1 MIKSFFIVNLF
12 ENKVDNKKM
21 MIYNGSQY
29 RKIIKVREK
38 FIMKLKNTSIKIKI
52 MLPVAVIVVL
62 LALSSLTSIRIA
74 NNMLNVGTEIS
85 DNYSKSLV
93 LLGDISEKFES
104 LNSIIYKHCI
114 STDDSVKSS
123 LVQNYKTRTKEIS
136 NLCTQFEK
144 TLDAGQEEDN
154 FNEFKSNYDKYLKDF
169 NTALNASTAGQGTL
183 AAEMANNTLF
193 TQSQKIEDNI
203 TEMQDANQKA
213 MDAGVAK
220 QKSVYSASQITGIT
234 LLVIGLIL
242 GFSVLYI
249 CYMSICRP
257 VAGMNKALAE
267 IIENI
272 NAGNGDLTKRLS
284 IRAKD
289 EIGIIGDDINKF
301 IETLQEIMKK
311 ITSNTNKLENI
322 VGTVSNKVVKANDNS
337 CDISAVMEELS
348 SAMEEVSAT
357 VISVNDNTNDVDSNV
372 TDLSDESVKLL
383 DYVNEMKERANTLE
397 KTAVDNGNT
406 ANEIISGIVQSL
418 EKAIEESKSVDK
430 VNDLTKDILDISNQ
444 TNLLALNASIEAARA
459 GEAGKGFAVVADEIR
474 ELAESSRNTANN
486 IQEINEMVIS
496 AVEGLISSS
505 NKIVDYVDETIL
517 PDYDDFVSSGK
528 QYNDDS
534 THIKNI
540 MDEFTG
546 LSNDMQKTI
555 KSMVDA
561 INGITKAVEESADGV
576 TSAAMSVDSLVADM
590 NDVNKEM
597 DTNQNVSDKLR
608 KETEC
613 FVKL

>member
-1 MIKSFFIVNLF
+1 MSMKFRSVRIYLVIPVLILGICSMVSLAMTGVSLRSVSNVSKNIAQKQINSVSCLDAVKSNVIEMQKEVMSYCLITQ
-12 ENKVDNKKM
+12 D
-21 MIYNGSQY
+21 SQ
-29 RKIIKVREK
+29 RESVVK
-38 FIMKLKNTSIKIKI
+38 NITGLKNDTESYLKKLNT
-52 MLPVAVIVVL
+52 MLQ
-62 LALSSLTSIRIA
+62 
-74 NNMLNVGTEIS
+74 S
-85 DNYSKSLV
+85 DEL
-93 LLGDISEKFES
+93 EKQ
-104 LNSIIYKHCI
+104 L
-114 STDDSVKSS
+114 D
-123 LVQNYKTRTKEIS
+123 
-136 NLCTQFEK
+136 
-144 TLDAGQEEDN
+144 TLDA
-154 FNEFKSNYDKYLKDF
+154 NYRTYEKKVDEIREIASTDAM
-169 NTALNASTAGQGTL
+169 TAL
-183 AAEMANNTLF
+183 E
-193 TQSQKIEDNI
+193 
-203 TEMQDANQKA
+203 DANRTLGKYGTAVESMADKMIASNDKITKSQVR
-213 MDAGVAK
+213 DFSAK
-220 QKSVYSASQITGIT
+220 SSQAN
-234 LLVIGLIL
+234 LVITVAFIIVIIIIIAVVLCIELIVIKPLKKIDKEL
-242 GFSVLYI
+242 GVI
-249 CYMSICRP
+249 ID
-257 VAGMNKALAE
+257 E
-267 IIENI
+267 INQDR
-272 NAGNGDLTKRLS
+272 GDLTKR
-284 IRAKD
+284 ININRKD
-289 EIGIIGDDINKF
+289 EIGKVATNINVF
-301 IETLQEIMKK
+301 IEKLQTIMQK
-311 ITSNTNKLENI
+311 ITSNSKQLDET
-322 VGTVSNKVVKANDNS
+322 VGNVVGKVNAANGS
-337 CDISAVMEELS
+337 ACDISAVMEELS
-348 SAMEEVSAT
+348 ATMEEVAAT
-357 VISVNDNTNDVDSNV
+357 VKNIDENTAVANTKVDKMTVETGNV
-372 TDLSDESVKLL
+372 V
-383 DYVNEMKERANTLE
+383 DYSNEMNERAIKLQE
-397 KTAVDNGNT
+397 TAQ
-406 ANEIISGIVQSL
+406 ANKDETTQMVSSI
-418 EKAIEESKSVDK
+418 IEELKNAMKESKK
-430 VNDLTKDILDISNQ
+430 VEKISQLTSDILSISSQ

>member
-1 MIKSFFIVNLF
+1 MSMKFRSVRIYLVIPVLILGICSMVSLAMTGVSLRSVSNVSKNIAQKQINSVSCLDAVKSNVIEMQKEVMSYCLITQ
-12 ENKVDNKKM
+12 D
-21 MIYNGSQY
+21 SQ
-29 RKIIKVREK
+29 RESVVK
-38 FIMKLKNTSIKIKI
+38 NITRLKNDTESYLKKLNT
-52 MLPVAVIVVL
+52 MLQ
-62 LALSSLTSIRIA
+62 
-74 NNMLNVGTEIS
+74 S
-85 DNYSKSLV
+85 DEL
-93 LLGDISEKFES
+93 EKK
-104 LNSIIYKHCI
+104 L
-114 STDDSVKSS
+114 D
-123 LVQNYKTRTKEIS
+123 
-136 NLCTQFEK
+136 
-144 TLDAGQEEDN
+144 TLDANYRTYEKKV
-154 FNEFKSNYDKYLKDF
+154 NEIREIASTDAM
-169 NTALNASTAGQGTL
+169 TAL
-183 AAEMANNTLF
+183 E
-193 TQSQKIEDNI
+193 
-203 TEMQDANQKA
+203 DANRTLGKYGTAVESMADKMIASNDKITKSQVR
-213 MDAGVAK
+213 DFSAK
-220 QKSVYSASQITGIT
+220 SSQAN
-234 LLVIGLIL
+234 LVITTAFIMVIIIIIAVVLCIELIVIKPLKKIDKEL
-242 GFSVLYI
+242 GVI
-249 CYMSICRP
+249 ID
-257 VAGMNKALAE
+257 E
-267 IIENI
+267 INQDR
-272 NAGNGDLTKRLS
+272 GDLTKR
-284 IRAKD
+284 ININRKD
-289 EIGIIGDDINKF
+289 EIGKVATNINVF
-301 IETLQEIMKK
+301 IEKLQTIMQK
-311 ITSNTNKLENI
+311 ITSNSKQLDET
-322 VGTVSNKVVKANDNS
+322 VGNVVGKVNTANGS
-337 CDISAVMEELS
+337 ACDISAVMEELS
-348 SAMEEVSAT
+348 ATMEEVAAT
-357 VISVNDNTNDVDSNV
+357 VKNIDENTAVANTKVDKITIETGNV
-372 TDLSDESVKLL
+372 V
-383 DYVNEMKERANTLE
+383 DYSNEMNERAIKLQE
-397 KTAVDNGNT
+397 TAQ
-406 ANEIISGIVQSL
+406 ANKDETTQMVSSI
-418 EKAIEESKSVDK
+418 IEELKNAMKESKK
-430 VNDLTKDILDISNQ
+430 VEKISQLTSDILSISSQ

>member
-1 MIKSFFIVNLF
+1 MSIKFRSVR
-12 ENKVDNKKM
+12 
-21 MIYNGSQY
+21 IYLVIPVLILGICSMVSLAMTGVSLRSVSNVSKNIAQKQINSVSCLDAVKSNVIEMQKEVMSYCLITQDSQ
-29 RKIIKVREK
+29 RESVVK
-38 FIMKLKNTSIKIKI
+38 NITELKNDTESYLKKLNT
-52 MLPVAVIVVL
+52 MLQ
-62 LALSSLTSIRIA
+62 
-74 NNMLNVGTEIS
+74 S
-85 DNYSKSLV
+85 DEL
-93 LLGDISEKFES
+93 EKQ
-104 LNSIIYKHCI
+104 L
-114 STDDSVKSS
+114 D
-123 LVQNYKTRTKEIS
+123 
-136 NLCTQFEK
+136 
-144 TLDAGQEEDN
+144 TLDANYRTYEKKV
-154 FNEFKSNYDKYLKDF
+154 NEIREIASTDAM
-169 NTALNASTAGQGTL
+169 TAL
-183 AAEMANNTLF
+183 E
-193 TQSQKIEDNI
+193 
-203 TEMQDANQKA
+203 DANRTLGKYGTAVESMADQMIASNDKITKSQVR
-213 MDAGVAK
+213 DFSAK
-220 QKSVYSASQITGIT
+220 SSRAN
-234 LLVIGLIL
+234 LVITTAFIMVIIIIIAVVLCIELIVIKPLKKIDKEL
-242 GFSVLYI
+242 GVI
-249 CYMSICRP
+249 ID
-257 VAGMNKALAE
+257 E
-267 IIENI
+267 INQDR
-272 NAGNGDLTKRLS
+272 GDLTKR
-284 IRAKD
+284 ININRKD
-289 EIGIIGDDINKF
+289 EIGKVATNINVF
-301 IETLQEIMKK
+301 IEKLQTIMQK
-311 ITSNTNKLENI
+311 ITSNSKQLDET
-322 VGTVSNKVVKANDNS
+322 VGNVVGKVNAANGS
-337 CDISAVMEELS
+337 ACDISAVMEELS
-348 SAMEEVSAT
+348 ATMEEVAAT
-357 VISVNDNTNDVDSNV
+357 VKNIDENTAVANTKVDKMTVETGNV
-372 TDLSDESVKLL
+372 V
-383 DYVNEMKERANTLE
+383 DYSNEMNERAIKLQE
-397 KTAVDNGNT
+397 TAQ
-406 ANEIISGIVQSL
+406 ANKDETTKMVGSI
-418 EKAIEESKSVDK
+418 IEELKNAMKESKK
-430 VNDLTKDILDISNQ
+430 VEKISQLTSDILSISSQ

>member
-1 MIKSFFIVNLF
+1 MSMKFRSVRIYLVIPVLILGICSMVSLAMTGVSLRSVSNVSKNIAQKQINSVSCLDAVKSNVIEMQKEVMSYCLITQ
-12 ENKVDNKKM
+12 D
-21 MIYNGSQY
+21 SQ
-29 RKIIKVREK
+29 RESVVK
-38 FIMKLKNTSIKIKI
+38 NITRLKNDTESYLKKLNT
-52 MLPVAVIVVL
+52 MLQ
-62 LALSSLTSIRIA
+62 
-74 NNMLNVGTEIS
+74 S
-85 DNYSKSLV
+85 DEL
-93 LLGDISEKFES
+93 EKQ
-104 LNSIIYKHCI
+104 L
-114 STDDSVKSS
+114 D
-123 LVQNYKTRTKEIS
+123 
-136 NLCTQFEK
+136 
-144 TLDAGQEEDN
+144 TLDANYRTYEKKV
-154 FNEFKSNYDKYLKDF
+154 NEIREIASTDAM
-169 NTALNASTAGQGTL
+169 TAL
-183 AAEMANNTLF
+183 E
-193 TQSQKIEDNI
+193 
-203 TEMQDANQKA
+203 DANRTLGKYGTAVESMADKMIASNDKITKSQVR
-213 MDAGVAK
+213 DFSAK
-220 QKSVYSASQITGIT
+220 SSQAN
-234 LLVIGLIL
+234 LVITTAFIMVIIIIIAVVLCIELIVIKPLKKIDKEL
-242 GFSVLYI
+242 GVI
-249 CYMSICRP
+249 ID
-257 VAGMNKALAE
+257 E
-267 IIENI
+267 INQDR
-272 NAGNGDLTKRLS
+272 GDLTKR
-284 IRAKD
+284 ININRKD
-289 EIGIIGDDINKF
+289 EIGKVATNINVF
-301 IETLQEIMKK
+301 IEKLQTIMQK
-311 ITSNTNKLENI
+311 ITSNSKQLDET
-322 VGTVSNKVVKANDNS
+322 VGNVVGKVNMANGS
-337 CDISAVMEELS
+337 ACDISAVMEELS
-348 SAMEEVSAT
+348 ATMEEVAAT
-357 VISVNDNTNDVDSNV
+357 VKNIDENTAVANTKVDKMTIETGNV
-372 TDLSDESVKLL
+372 V
-383 DYVNEMKERANTLE
+383 DYSNEMNERAIKLQE
-397 KTAVDNGNT
+397 TAQ
-406 ANEIISGIVQSL
+406 ANKDETTKMVGSI
-418 EKAIEESKSVDK
+418 IEELKNAMKESKK
-430 VNDLTKDILDISNQ
+430 VEKISQLTSDILSISSQ

>member
-1 MIKSFFIVNLF
+1 MSMKFRSVR
-12 ENKVDNKKM
+12 
-21 MIYNGSQY
+21 IY
-29 RKIIKVREK
+29 
-38 FIMKLKNTSIKIKI
+38 
-52 MLPVAVIVVL
+52 
-62 LALSSLTSIRIA
+62 
-74 NNMLNVGTEIS
+74 
-85 DNYSKSLV
+85 
-93 LLGDISEKFES
+93 
-104 LNSIIYKHCI
+104 
-114 STDDSVKSS
+114 
-123 LVQNYKTRTKEIS
+123 
-136 NLCTQFEK
+136 
-144 TLDAGQEEDN
+144 
-154 FNEFKSNYDKYLKDF
+154 
-169 NTALNASTAGQGTL
+169 
-183 AAEMANNTLF
+183 
-193 TQSQKIEDNI
+193 
-203 TEMQDANQKA
+203 
-213 MDAGVAK
+213 
-220 QKSVYSASQITGIT
+220 
-234 LLVIGLIL
+234 LVIPVLIL
-242 GFSVLYI
+242 GICSMVSLAMTGVSLRSVSNVSKNIAQKQINSVSCLDAVKSNVIEMQKEVMSYCLITQDSQRESVVKNITRLKNDTESYLKKLNTMLQSDELEKQLDTLEANYRTYEKKVDEIREIASTDAMTALEDANRTLGKYGTVVESMADKMIASNDKITKSQVRDFSAKSSQANLVITTAFIMVIIIIIAVVLCI
-249 CYMSICRP
+249 ELIVIKP
-257 VAGMNKALAE
+257 LKKIDKELGVIIDE
-267 IIENI
+267 INQDR
-272 NAGNGDLTKRLS
+272 GDLTKR
-284 IRAKD
+284 ININRKD
-289 EIGIIGDDINKF
+289 EIGKVATNINVF
-301 IETLQEIMKK
+301 IEKLQSIMQK
-311 ITSNTNKLENI
+311 ITSNSKQLDET
-322 VGTVSNKVVKANDNS
+322 VGNVVGKVNTANGS
-337 CDISAVMEELS
+337 ACDISAVMEELS
-348 SAMEEVSAT
+348 ATMEEVAAT
-357 VISVNDNTNDVDSNV
+357 VKNIDENTAVANTKVDKMTIETGNV
-372 TDLSDESVKLL
+372 V
-383 DYVNEMKERANTLE
+383 DYSNEMNERAIKLQE
-397 KTAVDNGNT
+397 TAQ
-406 ANEIISGIVQSL
+406 ANKDETTKMVGSI
-418 EKAIEESKSVDK
+418 IEELKNAMKESKK
-430 VNDLTKDILDISNQ
+430 VEKISQLTSDILSISSQ

>member
-1 MIKSFFIVNLF
+1 MSIKFRSVR
-12 ENKVDNKKM
+12 
-21 MIYNGSQY
+21 IYLVIPVLILGICSMVSLAMTGVSLRSVSNVSKNIAQKQINSVSCLDAVKSNVIEMQKEVMSYCLITQDSQ
-29 RKIIKVREK
+29 RESVVK
-38 FIMKLKNTSIKIKI
+38 NITELKNDTESYLKKLNT
-52 MLPVAVIVVL
+52 MLQ
-62 LALSSLTSIRIA
+62 
-74 NNMLNVGTEIS
+74 S
-85 DNYSKSLV
+85 DEL
-93 LLGDISEKFES
+93 EKQ
-104 LNSIIYKHCI
+104 L
-114 STDDSVKSS
+114 D
-123 LVQNYKTRTKEIS
+123 
-136 NLCTQFEK
+136 
-144 TLDAGQEEDN
+144 TLDANYRTYEKKV
-154 FNEFKSNYDKYLKDF
+154 NEIREIASTDAM
-169 NTALNASTAGQGTL
+169 TAL
-183 AAEMANNTLF
+183 E
-193 TQSQKIEDNI
+193 
-203 TEMQDANQKA
+203 DANRTLGKYGTAVESMADQMIASNDKITKSQVR
-213 MDAGVAK
+213 DFSAK
-220 QKSVYSASQITGIT
+220 SSRAN
-234 LLVIGLIL
+234 LVITTAFIMVIIIIIAVVLCIELIVIKPLKKIDKEL
-242 GFSVLYI
+242 GVI
-249 CYMSICRP
+249 ID
-257 VAGMNKALAE
+257 E
-267 IIENI
+267 INQDR
-272 NAGNGDLTKRLS
+272 GDLTKR
-284 IRAKD
+284 ININRKD
-289 EIGIIGDDINKF
+289 EIGKVATNINVF
-301 IETLQEIMKK
+301 IEKLQTIMQK
-311 ITSNTNKLENI
+311 ITSNSKQLDET
-322 VGTVSNKVVKANDNS
+322 VGNVVGKVNTANGS
-337 CDISAVMEELS
+337 ACDISSVMEELS
-348 SAMEEVSAT
+348 ATMEEVAAT
-357 VISVNDNTNDVDSNV
+357 VKNIDENTAVANTKVDKMTVETGNV
-372 TDLSDESVKLL
+372 V
-383 DYVNEMKERANTLE
+383 DYSNEMNERAIKLQE
-397 KTAVDNGNT
+397 TAQ
-406 ANEIISGIVQSL
+406 ANKDETTKMVGSI
-418 EKAIEESKSVDK
+418 IEELKNAMKESKK
-430 VNDLTKDILDISNQ
+430 VEKISQLTSDILSISSQ

>member
-1 MIKSFFIVNLF
+1 MSMKFRSVRIYLVIPVLILGICSMVSLAMTGVSLKSVSNVSKNIAQKQINSVSCLDAVKSNVIEMQKEVMSYCLITQ
-12 ENKVDNKKM
+12 D
-21 MIYNGSQY
+21 SQ
-29 RKIIKVREK
+29 RESVVK
-38 FIMKLKNTSIKIKI
+38 NITGLKNDTESYLKKLNT
-52 MLPVAVIVVL
+52 MLQ
-62 LALSSLTSIRIA
+62 
-74 NNMLNVGTEIS
+74 S
-85 DNYSKSLV
+85 DEL
-93 LLGDISEKFES
+93 EKQ
-104 LNSIIYKHCI
+104 L
-114 STDDSVKSS
+114 D
-123 LVQNYKTRTKEIS
+123 
-136 NLCTQFEK
+136 
-144 TLDAGQEEDN
+144 TLDA
-154 FNEFKSNYDKYLKDF
+154 NYRTYEKKVDEIREIASTDAM
-169 NTALNASTAGQGTL
+169 TAL
-183 AAEMANNTLF
+183 E
-193 TQSQKIEDNI
+193 
-203 TEMQDANQKA
+203 DANRTFGKYGTAVESMADKMIASNDKITKSQVR
-213 MDAGVAK
+213 DFSAK
-220 QKSVYSASQITGIT
+220 SSQAN
-234 LLVIGLIL
+234 LVITTAFIMVIIIIIAVVLCIELIVIKPLKKIDREL
-242 GFSVLYI
+242 GVI
-249 CYMSICRP
+249 ID
-257 VAGMNKALAE
+257 E
-267 IIENI
+267 INQDR
-272 NAGNGDLTKRLS
+272 GDLTKR
-284 IRAKD
+284 ININRKD
-289 EIGIIGDDINKF
+289 EIGKVATNINVF
-301 IETLQEIMKK
+301 IEKLQSIMQK
-311 ITSNTNKLENI
+311 ITSNSKQLDET
-322 VGTVSNKVVKANDNS
+322 VGNVVGKVNTANGS
-337 CDISAVMEELS
+337 ACDISAVMEELS
-348 SAMEEVSAT
+348 ATMEEVAAT
-357 VISVNDNTNDVDSNV
+357 VKNIDENTAVANTKVDKMTIETGNV
-372 TDLSDESVKLL
+372 V
-383 DYVNEMKERANTLE
+383 DYSNEMNERAIKLQE
-397 KTAVDNGNT
+397 TAQ
-406 ANEIISGIVQSL
+406 ANKDETTKMVGSI
-418 EKAIEESKSVDK
+418 IEELKNAMKESKK
-430 VNDLTKDILDISNQ
+430 VEKISQLTSDILSISSQ

>member
-1 MIKSFFIVNLF
+1 MTALEDANRTLGKYGTAVESMADKMIASNDKITKSQVRDFSAKSSQANL
-12 ENKVDNKKM
+12 V
-21 MIYNGSQY
+21 ITTA
-29 RKIIKVREK
+29 
-38 FIMKLKNTSIKIKI
+38 FIM
-52 MLPVAVIVVL
+52 VIIIIIAVVL
-62 LALSSLTSIRIA
+62 CIELIVIKPLKKIDKELGVIID
-74 NNMLNVGTEIS
+74 EI
-85 DNYSKSLV
+85 N
-93 LLGDISEKFES
+93 
-104 LNSIIYKHCI
+104 
-114 STDDSVKSS
+114 
-123 LVQNYKTRTKEIS
+123 
-136 NLCTQFEK
+136 
-144 TLDAGQEEDN
+144 
-154 FNEFKSNYDKYLKDF
+154 
-169 NTALNASTAGQGTL
+169 
-183 AAEMANNTLF
+183 
-193 TQSQKIEDNI
+193 
-203 TEMQDANQKA
+203 QD
-213 MDAGVAK
+213 
-220 QKSVYSASQITGIT
+220 
-234 LLVIGLIL
+234 
-242 GFSVLYI
+242 
-249 CYMSICRP
+249 R
-257 VAGMNKALAE
+257 
-267 IIENI
+267 
-272 NAGNGDLTKRLS
+272 GDLTKR
-284 IRAKD
+284 ININRKD
-289 EIGIIGDDINKF
+289 EIGKVATNINVF
-301 IETLQEIMKK
+301 IEKLQTIMQK
-311 ITSNTNKLENI
+311 ITSNSKQLDET
-322 VGTVSNKVVKANDNS
+322 VGNVVGKVNTANGS
-337 CDISAVMEELS
+337 ACDISAVMEELS
-348 SAMEEVSAT
+348 ATMEEVAAT
-357 VISVNDNTNDVDSNV
+357 VKNIDENTAVANTKVDKMTIETGNV
-372 TDLSDESVKLL
+372 V
-383 DYVNEMKERANTLE
+383 DYSNEMNERAIKLQE
-397 KTAVDNGNT
+397 TAQ
-406 ANEIISGIVQSL
+406 ANKDETTKMVGSI
-418 EKAIEESKSVDK
+418 IEELKNAMKESKK
-430 VNDLTKDILDISNQ
+430 VEKISQLTSDILSISSQ

>member
-1 MIKSFFIVNLF
+1 MSMKFRSVRIYLVIPVLILGICSMVSLAMTGVSLRSVSNVSKNIAQKQINSVSCLDAVKSNVIEMQKEVMSYCLITQ
-12 ENKVDNKKM
+12 D
-21 MIYNGSQY
+21 SQ
-29 RKIIKVREK
+29 RESVVK
-38 FIMKLKNTSIKIKI
+38 NITRLKNDTESYLKKLNT
-52 MLPVAVIVVL
+52 MLQ
-62 LALSSLTSIRIA
+62 
-74 NNMLNVGTEIS
+74 S
-85 DNYSKSLV
+85 DEL
-93 LLGDISEKFES
+93 EKQ
-104 LNSIIYKHCI
+104 L
-114 STDDSVKSS
+114 D
-123 LVQNYKTRTKEIS
+123 
-136 NLCTQFEK
+136 
-144 TLDAGQEEDN
+144 TLDANYRTYEKKV
-154 FNEFKSNYDKYLKDF
+154 NEIREIASTDAM
-169 NTALNASTAGQGTL
+169 TAL
-183 AAEMANNTLF
+183 E
-193 TQSQKIEDNI
+193 
-203 TEMQDANQKA
+203 DANRTLGKYGTAVESMADKMIASNDKITKSQVR
-213 MDAGVAK
+213 DFSAK
-220 QKSVYSASQITGIT
+220 SSQAN
-234 LLVIGLIL
+234 LVITTAFIMVIIIIIAVVLCIELIVIKPLKKIDKEL
-242 GFSVLYI
+242 GVI
-249 CYMSICRP
+249 ID
-257 VAGMNKALAE
+257 E
-267 IIENI
+267 INQDR
-272 NAGNGDLTKRLS
+272 GDLTKR
-284 IRAKD
+284 ININRKD
-289 EIGIIGDDINKF
+289 EIGKVATNINVF
-301 IETLQEIMKK
+301 IEKLQTIMQK
-311 ITSNTNKLENI
+311 ITSNSKQLDET
-322 VGTVSNKVVKANDNS
+322 VGNVVGKVNTANGS
-337 CDISAVMEELS
+337 ACDISAVMEELS
-348 SAMEEVSAT
+348 ATMEEVAAT
-357 VISVNDNTNDVDSNV
+357 VKNIDENTAVANTKVDKMTIETGNV
-372 TDLSDESVKLL
+372 V
-383 DYVNEMKERANTLE
+383 DYSNEMNERAIKLQE
-397 KTAVDNGNT
+397 TAQ
-406 ANEIISGIVQSL
+406 ANKDETTQMVSSI
-418 EKAIEESKSVDK
+418 IEELKNAMKESKK
-430 VNDLTKDILDISNQ
+430 VEKISQLTSDILSISSQ

>member
-1 MIKSFFIVNLF
+1 MSMKFRSVRIYLVIPVLILGICSMVSLAMTGVSLRSVSNVSKNIAQKQINSVSCLDAVKSNVIEMQKEVMSYCLITQ
-12 ENKVDNKKM
+12 D
-21 MIYNGSQY
+21 SQ
-29 RKIIKVREK
+29 RESVVK
-38 FIMKLKNTSIKIKI
+38 NITRLKNDTESYLKKLNT
-52 MLPVAVIVVL
+52 MLQ
-62 LALSSLTSIRIA
+62 
-74 NNMLNVGTEIS
+74 S
-85 DNYSKSLV
+85 DEL
-93 LLGDISEKFES
+93 EKQ
-104 LNSIIYKHCI
+104 L
-114 STDDSVKSS
+114 D
-123 LVQNYKTRTKEIS
+123 
-136 NLCTQFEK
+136 
-144 TLDAGQEEDN
+144 TLDA
-154 FNEFKSNYDKYLKDF
+154 NYRTYEKKVDEIREIASTDAM
-169 NTALNASTAGQGTL
+169 TAL
-183 AAEMANNTLF
+183 E
-193 TQSQKIEDNI
+193 
-203 TEMQDANQKA
+203 DANRTLGKYGTAVESMADKMIASNDKITKSQVR
-213 MDAGVAK
+213 DFSAK
-220 QKSVYSASQITGIT
+220 SSQAN
-234 LLVIGLIL
+234 LVITTAFIMVIIIIIAVVLCIELIVIKPLKKIDREL
-242 GFSVLYI
+242 GVI
-249 CYMSICRP
+249 ID
-257 VAGMNKALAE
+257 E
-267 IIENI
+267 INQDR
-272 NAGNGDLTKRLS
+272 GDLTKR
-284 IRAKD
+284 ININRKD
-289 EIGIIGDDINKF
+289 EIGKVATNINVF
-301 IETLQEIMKK
+301 IEKLQSIMQK
-311 ITSNTNKLENI
+311 ITSNSKQLDET
-322 VGTVSNKVVKANDNS
+322 VGNVVGKVNTANGS
-337 CDISAVMEELS
+337 ACDISAVMEELS
-348 SAMEEVSAT
+348 ATMEEVAAT
-357 VISVNDNTNDVDSNV
+357 VKNIDENTAVANTKVDKMTIETGNVVDYSNDMNERAIKLQETAQANK
-372 TDLSDESVKLL
+372 DETTKMVGSIIEELK
-383 DYVNEMKERANTLE
+383 NAMKESKKVE
-397 KTAVDNGNT
+397 K
-406 ANEIISGIVQSL
+406 ISQ
-418 EKAIEESKSVDK
+418 
-430 VNDLTKDILDISNQ
+430 LTSDILSISSQ

>member
-1 MIKSFFIVNLF
+1 MSMKFRSVRIYLVIPVLILGICSMVSLAMTGVSLRSVSNVSKNIAQKQINSVSCLDAVKSNVIEMQKEVMSYCLITQ
-12 ENKVDNKKM
+12 D
-21 MIYNGSQY
+21 SQ
-29 RKIIKVREK
+29 RESVVK
-38 FIMKLKNTSIKIKI
+38 NITRLKNDTESYLKKLNT
-52 MLPVAVIVVL
+52 MLQ
-62 LALSSLTSIRIA
+62 
-74 NNMLNVGTEIS
+74 S
-85 DNYSKSLV
+85 DEL
-93 LLGDISEKFES
+93 EKQ
-104 LNSIIYKHCI
+104 L
-114 STDDSVKSS
+114 D
-123 LVQNYKTRTKEIS
+123 
-136 NLCTQFEK
+136 
-144 TLDAGQEEDN
+144 TLDANYRTYEKKV
-154 FNEFKSNYDKYLKDF
+154 NEIREIASTDAM
-169 NTALNASTAGQGTL
+169 TAL
-183 AAEMANNTLF
+183 E
-193 TQSQKIEDNI
+193 
-203 TEMQDANQKA
+203 DANRTLGKYGTAVESMADKMIASNDKITKSQVR
-213 MDAGVAK
+213 DFSAK
-220 QKSVYSASQITGIT
+220 SSQAN
-234 LLVIGLIL
+234 LVITTAFIMVIIIIIAVVLCIELIVIKPLKKIDKEL
-242 GFSVLYI
+242 GVI
-249 CYMSICRP
+249 ID
-257 VAGMNKALAE
+257 E
-267 IIENI
+267 INQDR
-272 NAGNGDLTKRLS
+272 GDLTKR
-284 IRAKD
+284 ININRKD
-289 EIGIIGDDINKF
+289 EIGKVATNINVF
-301 IETLQEIMKK
+301 IEKLQTIMQK
-311 ITSNTNKLENI
+311 ITSNSKQLDET
-322 VGTVSNKVVKANDNS
+322 VGNVVGKVNTANGS
-337 CDISAVMEELS
+337 ACDISAVMEELS
-348 SAMEEVSAT
+348 ATIEEVAAT
-357 VISVNDNTNDVDSNV
+357 VKNIDENTAVANTKVDKMTIETGNV
-372 TDLSDESVKLL
+372 V
-383 DYVNEMKERANTLE
+383 DYSNEMNERAIKLQE
-397 KTAVDNGNT
+397 TAQ
-406 ANEIISGIVQSL
+406 ANKDETTKMVGSI
-418 EKAIEESKSVDK
+418 IEELKNAMKESKK
-430 VNDLTKDILDISNQ
+430 VEKISQLTSDILSISSQ

>member
-1 MIKSFFIVNLF
+1 MSMKFRSVRIYLVIPVLILGICSMVSLAMTGVSLRSVSNVSKNIAQKQINSVSCLDAVKSNVIEMQKEVMSYCLITQ
-12 ENKVDNKKM
+12 D
-21 MIYNGSQY
+21 SQ
-29 RKIIKVREK
+29 RESVVK
-38 FIMKLKNTSIKIKI
+38 NITGLKNDTESYLKKLNT
-52 MLPVAVIVVL
+52 MLQ
-62 LALSSLTSIRIA
+62 
-74 NNMLNVGTEIS
+74 S
-85 DNYSKSLV
+85 DEL
-93 LLGDISEKFES
+93 EKQ
-104 LNSIIYKHCI
+104 L
-114 STDDSVKSS
+114 D
-123 LVQNYKTRTKEIS
+123 
-136 NLCTQFEK
+136 
-144 TLDAGQEEDN
+144 TLDA
-154 FNEFKSNYDKYLKDF
+154 NYRTYEKKVDEIREIASTDAM
-169 NTALNASTAGQGTL
+169 TAL
-183 AAEMANNTLF
+183 E
-193 TQSQKIEDNI
+193 
-203 TEMQDANQKA
+203 DANRTLGKYGTAVESMADKMIASNDKITKSQVR
-213 MDAGVAK
+213 DFSAK
-220 QKSVYSASQITGIT
+220 SSQAN
-234 LLVIGLIL
+234 LVITTAFIMVIIIIIAVVLCIELIVIKPLKKIDKEL
-242 GFSVLYI
+242 GVI
-249 CYMSICRP
+249 ID
-257 VAGMNKALAE
+257 E
-267 IIENI
+267 INQDR
-272 NAGNGDLTKRLS
+272 GDLTKR
-284 IRAKD
+284 ININRKD
-289 EIGIIGDDINKF
+289 EIGKVATNINVF
-301 IETLQEIMKK
+301 IEKLQTIMQK
-311 ITSNTNKLENI
+311 ITSNSKQLDET
-322 VGTVSNKVVKANDNS
+322 VGNVVGKVNTANGS
-337 CDISAVMEELS
+337 ACDISAVMEELS
-348 SAMEEVSAT
+348 ATMEEVAAT
-357 VISVNDNTNDVDSNV
+357 VKNIDENTAVANAKVDKMTVETGNV
-372 TDLSDESVKLL
+372 V
-383 DYVNEMKERANTLE
+383 DYSNEMNERAIKLQE
-397 KTAVDNGNT
+397 TAQ
-406 ANEIISGIVQSL
+406 ANKDETTQMVSSI
-418 EKAIEESKSVDK
+418 IEELKNAMKESKK
-430 VNDLTKDILDISNQ
+430 VEKISQLTSDILSISSQ

>member
-1 MIKSFFIVNLF
+1 MSMKFRSVR
-12 ENKVDNKKM
+12 
-21 MIYNGSQY
+21 IY
-29 RKIIKVREK
+29 
-38 FIMKLKNTSIKIKI
+38 
-52 MLPVAVIVVL
+52 
-62 LALSSLTSIRIA
+62 
-74 NNMLNVGTEIS
+74 
-85 DNYSKSLV
+85 
-93 LLGDISEKFES
+93 
-104 LNSIIYKHCI
+104 
-114 STDDSVKSS
+114 
-123 LVQNYKTRTKEIS
+123 
-136 NLCTQFEK
+136 
-144 TLDAGQEEDN
+144 
-154 FNEFKSNYDKYLKDF
+154 
-169 NTALNASTAGQGTL
+169 
-183 AAEMANNTLF
+183 
-193 TQSQKIEDNI
+193 
-203 TEMQDANQKA
+203 
-213 MDAGVAK
+213 
-220 QKSVYSASQITGIT
+220 
-234 LLVIGLIL
+234 LVIPVLIL
-242 GFSVLYI
+242 GICSMVSLAMTGVSLRSVSNVSKNIAQKQINSVSCLDAVKSNVIEMQKEVMSYCLITQDSQRESVVKNITRLKNDTESYLKKLNTMLQSDELEKQLDTLEANYRTYEKKVDEIREIASTDAMTALEDANRTLGKYGTAVESMADKMIASNDKITKSQVRDFSAKSSQANLVITTAFIMVIIIIIAVVLCI
-249 CYMSICRP
+249 ELIVIKP
-257 VAGMNKALAE
+257 LKKIDKELGVIIDE
-267 IIENI
+267 INQDR
-272 NAGNGDLTKRLS
+272 GDLTKR
-284 IRAKD
+284 ININRKD
-289 EIGIIGDDINKF
+289 EIGKVATNINVF
-301 IETLQEIMKK
+301 IEKLQTIMQK
-311 ITSNTNKLENI
+311 ITSNSKQLDET
-322 VGTVSNKVVKANDNS
+322 VGNVVGKVNTANGS
-337 CDISAVMEELS
+337 ACDISAVMEELS
-348 SAMEEVSAT
+348 ATMEEVAAT
-357 VISVNDNTNDVDSNV
+357 VKNIDENTAVANTKVDKMTVETGNV
-372 TDLSDESVKLL
+372 V
-383 DYVNEMKERANTLE
+383 DYSNEMNERAIKLQE
-397 KTAVDNGNT
+397 TAQ
-406 ANEIISGIVQSL
+406 ANKDEITKMVGSI
-418 EKAIEESKSVDK
+418 IEELKNAMKESKK
-430 VNDLTKDILDISNQ
+430 VEKISQLTSDILSISSQ

>member
-1 MIKSFFIVNLF
+1 
-12 ENKVDNKKM
+12 
-21 MIYNGSQY
+21 
-29 RKIIKVREK
+29 
-38 FIMKLKNTSIKIKI
+38 MKLKNTSIKIKI

-62 LALSSLTSIRIA
+62 LALSSLTSISIA

-418 EKAIEESKSVDK
+418 EKAIEEKLPIIIFTASGGARMQEGILSLMQMAK
-430 VNDLTKDILDISNQ
+430 VSSA
-444 TNLLALNASIEAARA
+444 LAKLN
-459 GEAGKGFAVVADEIR
+459 EAGLLYITVLTDPTTGGVTASFAMLGDIILSEPKSLVGFAGRRVIEGTIKEKLPDNFQSAEFLLEKGFVDNIVKR
-474 ELAESSRNTANN
+474 E
-486 IQEINEMVIS
+486 EMKGVLSLLLELHKPI
-496 AVEGLISSS
+496 GG
-505 NKIVDYVDETIL
+505 
-517 PDYDDFVSSGK
+517 DFIDQG
-528 QYNDDS
+528 N
-534 THIKNI
+534 
-540 MDEFTG
+540 
-546 LSNDMQKTI
+546 
-555 KSMVDA
+555 
-561 INGITKAVEESADGV
+561 
-576 TSAAMSVDSLVADM
+576 
-590 NDVNKEM
+590 
-597 DTNQNVSDKLR
+597 
-608 KETEC
+608 
-613 FVKL
+613 

>member
-1 MIKSFFIVNLF
+1 MSIKFRSVR
-12 ENKVDNKKM
+12 
-21 MIYNGSQY
+21 IYLVIPVLILGICSMVSLAMTGVSLRSVSNVSKNIAQKQINSVSCLDAVKSNVIEMQKEVMSYCLITQDSQ
-29 RKIIKVREK
+29 RESVVK
-38 FIMKLKNTSIKIKI
+38 NITELKNDTESYLKKLNT
-52 MLPVAVIVVL
+52 MLQ
-62 LALSSLTSIRIA
+62 
-74 NNMLNVGTEIS
+74 S
-85 DNYSKSLV
+85 DEL
-93 LLGDISEKFES
+93 EKQ
-104 LNSIIYKHCI
+104 L
-114 STDDSVKSS
+114 D
-123 LVQNYKTRTKEIS
+123 
-136 NLCTQFEK
+136 
-144 TLDAGQEEDN
+144 TLDANYRTYEKKV
-154 FNEFKSNYDKYLKDF
+154 NEIREIASTDAM
-169 NTALNASTAGQGTL
+169 TAL
-183 AAEMANNTLF
+183 E
-193 TQSQKIEDNI
+193 
-203 TEMQDANQKA
+203 DANRTLGKYGTAVESMADQMIASNDKITKSQVR
-213 MDAGVAK
+213 DFSAK
-220 QKSVYSASQITGIT
+220 SSRAN
-234 LLVIGLIL
+234 LVITTAFMMVIIIIIAVVLCIELIVIKPLKKIDKEL
-242 GFSVLYI
+242 GVI
-249 CYMSICRP
+249 ID
-257 VAGMNKALAE
+257 E
-267 IIENI
+267 INQDR
-272 NAGNGDLTKRLS
+272 GDLTKR
-284 IRAKD
+284 ININRKD
-289 EIGIIGDDINKF
+289 EIGKVATNINVF
-301 IETLQEIMKK
+301 IEKLQTIMQK
-311 ITSNTNKLENI
+311 ITSNSKQLDET
-322 VGTVSNKVVKANDNS
+322 VGNVVGKVNTANGS
-337 CDISAVMEELS
+337 ACDISAVMEELS
-348 SAMEEVSAT
+348 ATMEEVAAT
-357 VISVNDNTNDVDSNV
+357 VKNIDENTAVANTKVDKMTVETGNV
-372 TDLSDESVKLL
+372 V
-383 DYVNEMKERANTLE
+383 DYSNEMNERAIKLQE
-397 KTAVDNGNT
+397 TAQ
-406 ANEIISGIVQSL
+406 ANKDETTKMVGSI
-418 EKAIEESKSVDK
+418 IEELKNAMKESKK
-430 VNDLTKDILDISNQ
+430 VEKISQLTSDILSISSQ

>member
-1 MIKSFFIVNLF
+1 MSMKFRSVRIYLVIPVLILGICSMVSLAMTGVSLKSVSNVSKNIAQKQINSVSCLDAVKSNVIEMQKEVMSYCLITQ
-12 ENKVDNKKM
+12 D
-21 MIYNGSQY
+21 SQ
-29 RKIIKVREK
+29 RESVVK
-38 FIMKLKNTSIKIKI
+38 NITGLKNDTESYLKKLNT
-52 MLPVAVIVVL
+52 MLQ
-62 LALSSLTSIRIA
+62 
-74 NNMLNVGTEIS
+74 S
-85 DNYSKSLV
+85 DEL
-93 LLGDISEKFES
+93 EKQ
-104 LNSIIYKHCI
+104 L
-114 STDDSVKSS
+114 D
-123 LVQNYKTRTKEIS
+123 
-136 NLCTQFEK
+136 
-144 TLDAGQEEDN
+144 TLDA
-154 FNEFKSNYDKYLKDF
+154 NYRTYEKKVDEIREIASTDAM
-169 NTALNASTAGQGTL
+169 TAL
-183 AAEMANNTLF
+183 E
-193 TQSQKIEDNI
+193 
-203 TEMQDANQKA
+203 DANRTLGKYGTAVESMADKMIASNDKITKSQVR
-213 MDAGVAK
+213 DFSAK
-220 QKSVYSASQITGIT
+220 SSQAN
-234 LLVIGLIL
+234 LVITTAFIMVIIIIIAVVLCIELIVIKPLKKIDREL
-242 GFSVLYI
+242 GVI
-249 CYMSICRP
+249 ID
-257 VAGMNKALAE
+257 E
-267 IIENI
+267 INQDR
-272 NAGNGDLTKRLS
+272 GNLTKR
-284 IRAKD
+284 ININRKD
-289 EIGIIGDDINKF
+289 EIGKVATNINVF
-301 IETLQEIMKK
+301 IEKLQSIMQK
-311 ITSNTNKLENI
+311 ITSNSKQLDET
-322 VGTVSNKVVKANDNS
+322 VGNVVGKVNTANGS
-337 CDISAVMEELS
+337 ACDISAVMEELS
-348 SAMEEVSAT
+348 ATMEEVAAT
-357 VISVNDNTNDVDSNV
+357 VKNIDENTAVANTKVDKMTIETGNV
-372 TDLSDESVKLL
+372 V
-383 DYVNEMKERANTLE
+383 DYSNEMNERAIKLQE
-397 KTAVDNGNT
+397 TAQ
-406 ANEIISGIVQSL
+406 ANKDETTKMVGSI
-418 EKAIEESKSVDK
+418 IEELKNAMKESKK
-430 VNDLTKDILDISNQ
+430 VEKISQLTSDILSISSQ

>member
-1 MIKSFFIVNLF
+1 MKFRSVRIYLVIPVLILGICSMVSLAMTGVSLRSVSNVSKNIAQKQINSVSCLDAVKSNVIEMQKEVMSYCLITQ
-12 ENKVDNKKM
+12 D
-21 MIYNGSQY
+21 SQ
-29 RKIIKVREK
+29 RESVVK
-38 FIMKLKNTSIKIKI
+38 NITRLKNDTESYLKKLNT
-52 MLPVAVIVVL
+52 MLQ
-62 LALSSLTSIRIA
+62 
-74 NNMLNVGTEIS
+74 S
-85 DNYSKSLV
+85 DEL
-93 LLGDISEKFES
+93 EKQ
-104 LNSIIYKHCI
+104 L
-114 STDDSVKSS
+114 D
-123 LVQNYKTRTKEIS
+123 
-136 NLCTQFEK
+136 
-144 TLDAGQEEDN
+144 TLDANYRTYEKKV
-154 FNEFKSNYDKYLKDF
+154 NEIREIASTDAM
-169 NTALNASTAGQGTL
+169 TAL
-183 AAEMANNTLF
+183 E
-193 TQSQKIEDNI
+193 
-203 TEMQDANQKA
+203 DANRTLGKYGTAVESMADKMIASNDKITKSQVR
-213 MDAGVAK
+213 DFSAK
-220 QKSVYSASQITGIT
+220 SSQAN
-234 LLVIGLIL
+234 LVITTAFIMVIIIIIAVVLCIELIVIKPLKKIDKEL
-242 GFSVLYI
+242 GVI
-249 CYMSICRP
+249 ID
-257 VAGMNKALAE
+257 E
-267 IIENI
+267 INQDR
-272 NAGNGDLTKRLS
+272 GDLTKR
-284 IRAKD
+284 ININRKD
-289 EIGIIGDDINKF
+289 EIGKVATNINVF
-301 IETLQEIMKK
+301 IEKLQTIMQK
-311 ITSNTNKLENI
+311 ITSNSKQLDET
-322 VGTVSNKVVKANDNS
+322 VGNVVGKVNTANGS
-337 CDISAVMEELS
+337 ACDISAVMEELS
-348 SAMEEVSAT
+348 ATMEEVAAT
-357 VISVNDNTNDVDSNV
+357 VKNIDENTAVANTKVDKMTIETGNV
-372 TDLSDESVKLL
+372 V
-383 DYVNEMKERANTLE
+383 DYSNEMNERAIKLQE
-397 KTAVDNGNT
+397 TAQ
-406 ANEIISGIVQSL
+406 ANKDETTKMVGSI
-418 EKAIEESKSVDK
+418 IEELKNAMKESKK
-430 VNDLTKDILDISNQ
+430 VEKISQLTSDILSISSQ

>member
-1 MIKSFFIVNLF
+1 MSIKFRSVR
-12 ENKVDNKKM
+12 
-21 MIYNGSQY
+21 IYLVIPVLILGICSMVSLAMTGVSLRSVSNVSKNIAQKQINSVSCLDAVKSNVIEMQKEVMSYCLITQDSQ
-29 RKIIKVREK
+29 RESVVK
-38 FIMKLKNTSIKIKI
+38 NITELKNDTESYLKKLNT
-52 MLPVAVIVVL
+52 MLQ
-62 LALSSLTSIRIA
+62 
-74 NNMLNVGTEIS
+74 S
-85 DNYSKSLV
+85 DEL
-93 LLGDISEKFES
+93 EKQ
-104 LNSIIYKHCI
+104 L
-114 STDDSVKSS
+114 D
-123 LVQNYKTRTKEIS
+123 
-136 NLCTQFEK
+136 
-144 TLDAGQEEDN
+144 TLDANYRTYEKKV
-154 FNEFKSNYDKYLKDF
+154 NEIREIASTDAM
-169 NTALNASTAGQGTL
+169 TAL
-183 AAEMANNTLF
+183 E
-193 TQSQKIEDNI
+193 
-203 TEMQDANQKA
+203 DANRTLGKYGTAVESMADQMIASNDKITKSQVR
-213 MDAGVAK
+213 DFSAK
-220 QKSVYSASQITGIT
+220 SSRAN
-234 LLVIGLIL
+234 LVITTAFIMVIIIIIAVVLCIELIVIKPLKKIDKEL
-242 GFSVLYI
+242 GVI
-249 CYMSICRP
+249 ID
-257 VAGMNKALAE
+257 E
-267 IIENI
+267 INQDR
-272 NAGNGDLTKRLS
+272 GDLTKR
-284 IRAKD
+284 ININRKD
-289 EIGIIGDDINKF
+289 EIGKVATNINVF
-301 IETLQEIMKK
+301 IEKLQTIMQK
-311 ITSNTNKLENI
+311 ITSNSKQLDET
-322 VGTVSNKVVKANDNS
+322 VGNVVCKVNTANGS
-337 CDISAVMEELS
+337 ACDISAVMEELS
-348 SAMEEVSAT
+348 ATMEEVAAT
-357 VISVNDNTNDVDSNV
+357 VKNIDENTAVANTKVDKMTVETGNV
-372 TDLSDESVKLL
+372 V
-383 DYVNEMKERANTLE
+383 DYSNEMNERAIKLQE
-397 KTAVDNGNT
+397 TAQ
-406 ANEIISGIVQSL
+406 ANKDETTKMVGSI
-418 EKAIEESKSVDK
+418 IEELKNAMKESKK
-430 VNDLTKDILDISNQ
+430 VEKISQLTSDILSISSQ

>member
-1 MIKSFFIVNLF
+1 MSMKFRSVR
-12 ENKVDNKKM
+12 
-21 MIYNGSQY
+21 IY
-29 RKIIKVREK
+29 
-38 FIMKLKNTSIKIKI
+38 
-52 MLPVAVIVVL
+52 
-62 LALSSLTSIRIA
+62 
-74 NNMLNVGTEIS
+74 
-85 DNYSKSLV
+85 
-93 LLGDISEKFES
+93 
-104 LNSIIYKHCI
+104 
-114 STDDSVKSS
+114 
-123 LVQNYKTRTKEIS
+123 
-136 NLCTQFEK
+136 
-144 TLDAGQEEDN
+144 
-154 FNEFKSNYDKYLKDF
+154 
-169 NTALNASTAGQGTL
+169 
-183 AAEMANNTLF
+183 
-193 TQSQKIEDNI
+193 
-203 TEMQDANQKA
+203 
-213 MDAGVAK
+213 
-220 QKSVYSASQITGIT
+220 
-234 LLVIGLIL
+234 LVIPVLIL
-242 GFSVLYI
+242 GICSMVSLAMTGVSLRSVSNVSKNIAQKQINSVSCLDAVKSNVIEMQKEVMSYCLITQDSQRESVVKNITRLKNDTESYLKKLNTMLQSDELEKQLDTLEANYRTYEKKVDEIREIASTDAMTALEDANRTLGKYGTAVESMADKMIASNDKITKSQVRDFSAKSSQANLVITTAFIMVIIIIIAVVLCI
-249 CYMSICRP
+249 ELIVIKPLKKIDRELG
-257 VAGMNKALAE
+257 VIIDE
-267 IIENI
+267 INQDR
-272 NAGNGDLTKRLS
+272 GDLTKR
-284 IRAKD
+284 ININRKD
-289 EIGIIGDDINKF
+289 EIGKVATNINVF
-301 IETLQEIMKK
+301 IEKLQSIMQK
-311 ITSNTNKLENI
+311 ITSNSKQLDET
-322 VGTVSNKVVKANDNS
+322 VGNVVGKVNTANGS
-337 CDISAVMEELS
+337 ACDISAVMEELS
-348 SAMEEVSAT
+348 ATMEEVAAT
-357 VISVNDNTNDVDSNV
+357 VKNIDENTAVANTKVDKMTVETGNV
-372 TDLSDESVKLL
+372 V
-383 DYVNEMKERANTLE
+383 DYSNEMNERAIKLQE
-397 KTAVDNGNT
+397 TAQ
-406 ANEIISGIVQSL
+406 ANKDETTKMVGSI
-418 EKAIEESKSVDK
+418 IEELKNAMKESKK
-430 VNDLTKDILDISNQ
+430 VEKISQLTSDILSISSQ